1 MKYMEEQYE
10 WIIARLKEETD
21 NYIEYEYN
29 YEDECFGTNTTK
41 KVLIN
46 KDFVISNSDKKY
58 KDFFDNYSRGI
69 KNKSVIDF
77 EMVNSNEVDIVEDL
91 IWALVRGY
99 EEKTSFV
106 ESLTIY
112 PYDPE
117 LEEFDDYEQLE
128 KEYDEEIK
136 ELLLKKIT

>member
-1 MKYMEEQYE
+1 MEEQYE